1 MINIG
6 KPYRKLP
13 YRVYLLSL
21 SAGIGLAVLSGCAS
35 FFSTAA
41 KPNILL
47 ILVDDLG
54 LGDLT
59 CYGAPDMHTPN
70 IDELA
75 AKGMLFTNFYAASPV
90 CSPTR
95 AALLSGRN
103 PYEIGVPGVI
113 RANKADSWGY
123 LSTQV
128 TLLPEWLGQQG
139 YYTGLVGKWHL
150 GLELPNLPN
159 ERGFE
164 YFAGFLSDKMDD
176 YYTHLREG
184 KQYLRI
190 NNAPVEPK
198 GHATE
203 IFTRWACD
211 FIAKSAEQQRPFF
224 LYLAYNAPH
233 NPIQPP
239 PEWISNYKK
248 QFPQADEKRALYGA
262 FVAHLDQQ
270 IGLVL
275 QALQKAGAEQNTLV
289 VFTSDN
295 GAALP
300 HGGSNNS
307 YHSGKPT
314 LYEGGLRVPA
324 VVRFPGVVKPAQQS
338 DVFALTTDI
347 MPTICQMLDQPA
359 PNCPP
364 TDGIG
369 FWHILTNQTTN
380 NQSIKPT
387 SRQIFWTVRDADGI
401 FGKGSTLEALRKGN
415 LKIMRTLP
423 DSLPELYDLAADPL
437 ETINLAATHAQ
448 VYRHLLTELDS
459 IKNRVN
465 AIPYQSPAVWGR

>member
-1 MINIG
+1 
-6 KPYRKLP
+6 
-13 YRVYLLSL
+13 
-21 SAGIGLAVLSGCAS
+21 
-35 FFSTAA
+35 
-41 KPNILL
+41 
-47 ILVDDLG
+47 
-54 LGDLT
+54 
-59 CYGAPDMHTPN
+59 
-70 IDELA
+70 
-75 AKGMLFTNFYAASPV
+75 
-90 CSPTR
+90 
-95 AALLSGRN
+95 
-103 PYEIGVPGVI
+103 
-113 RANKADSWGY
+113 
-123 LSTQV
+123 
-128 TLLPEWLGQQG
+128 
-139 YYTGLVGKWHL
+139 
-150 GLELPNLPN
+150 
-159 ERGFE
+159 
-164 YFAGFLSDKMDD
+164 
-176 YYTHLREG
+176 HLREG

-190 NNAPVEPK
+190 NSAPVEPK

-211 FIAKSAEQQRPFF
+211 FIATSAEQQRPFF

-248 QFPQADEKRALYGA
+248 QFPKADEKRALYGA

-300 HGGSNNS
+300 HGGSNGS

-324 VVRFPGVVKPAQQS
+324 MVRFPGVVKPAQQS

-347 MPTICQMLDQPA
+347 MPTICQMLDQP
-359 PNCPP
+359 PQNCPP
-364 TDGIG
+364 TDGIS

-380 NQSIKPT
+380 NHSIKPT
-387 SRQIFWTVRDADGI
+387 LRQIFWTVRDADGI

-437 ETINLAATHAQ
+437 ETINLADTHAQ
-448 VYRHLLTELDS
+448 VYRQLLTELDS

-465 AIPYQSPAVWGR
+465 AIPYQSQAVWGR